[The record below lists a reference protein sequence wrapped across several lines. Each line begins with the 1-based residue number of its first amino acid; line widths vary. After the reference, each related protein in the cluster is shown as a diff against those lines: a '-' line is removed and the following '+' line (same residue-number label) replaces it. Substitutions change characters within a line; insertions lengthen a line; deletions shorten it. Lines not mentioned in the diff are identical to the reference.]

1 MTYTTAI
8 LQLTQAKGL
17 GSGTLGRLLKIL
29 AREGG
34 NLEELV
40 SLSVNELVHRYG
52 LRTEVAQAVKTTRD
66 RALELGD
73 ELQRQGVQILVRG
86 KPDYPTR
93 LTQVLGETAPPVL
106 FAKGNLSILERKAV
120 GFCGSRKTSAKGLR
134 IARESARILAE
145 SGVNIASG
153 YANGTDLA
161 AHCGAL
167 AVNGATTFVLVEG
180 ILNFRIK
187 PEVAQPLNEENYV
200 AVSEFPPETRWIA
213 RNAMQRNRTICGLSD
228 AMIMVESG
236 LSGGTFAAGE
246 TTLQLNQP
254 LFVVEYGEPPKSA
267 EGNRYFLDKDARP
280 LLGNRKGKPLLD
292 PVFEILAKAGEPIE
306 SYSPK
311 QGALFSETDA
321 PKKSLQ
327 PQVTTVTEPVE
338 RIPPMTHYPK
348 RLIEVD
354 LPIKRI
360 SAHARREKSIRHGHI
375 STLHIWWAR
384 RPLAACRAVLCAAL
398 WPDPADPLC
407 PLRFREEGARIIGDF
422 AKKAARDLAN
432 TCETETWKR
441 WEVLAQREE
450 GLDIDNPDDLNVLR
464 YRLLDFIADFANW
477 DNATQPDYLAASRA
491 LTQVAYESLGGIPG
505 SRPLVADSFAGGGAI
520 PLEALRVGA
529 DAFASDLNPV
539 AVLLNKVVLEYI
551 PKYGETLAAE
561 VRRWGEYIKR
571 EAEKELGEF
580 YPRSAD
586 GSTPIAYLW
595 ARTVVCQGPG
605 CGAEVPLMRG
615 LWLAKKKN
623 KSVALRLVPN
633 REAKR
638 VDFEI
643 VEDAKAKDVKEGTV
657 KRGSATCPCCGFTT
671 PVASVR
677 KQLQP
682 RRGGADDARLFC
694 VVTTRESEKGRFYRL
709 PAETDLEAVQRAREE
724 LERRKAEH
732 RGELS
737 LVPEEPLP
745 VMSGVFNAPIYGHN
759 TWGSLFTSRQALALT
774 TLARLVN
781 EVGEKLADGEDEGLA
796 IAVQCCLALTV
807 DKLAD
812 FGNSLTRWGNDD
824 EGVTALFSRQ
834 ALPMVWDFAE
844 SSLVLGKSWS
854 WSWGRLMV
862 DKVFRH
868 ILNSCVNSGS
878 ANSNAGTSHPLPNGF
893 AQCFFSDPPYYDA
906 VPYADLSDFFYVWLK
921 RTVGNIYPDP
931 FSTETTP
938 KDGEICEMA
947 GWDSERYPHKDGKW
961 FETQMAKAMAEGCR
975 ILSPNGIGIIVFAH
989 KSTAGWESQLQAM
1002 VDAGWTIT
1010 GSWAIDTEMGN
1021 RLRAMNSAALA
1032 SSIHLVCRPRKVNDI
1047 GDWRDI
1053 LQELPQRI
1061 RQWMPRL
1068 ADQGIVGADA
1078 IFACLGPALEI
1089 FSRHDGVEKASGEVV
1104 TLREYL
1110 EYVWAAVSKEA
1121 LSTIFADADTT
1132 DFEPDA
1138 RLTAMWLWTLTGGTS
1153 DSQTDDSDDS
1163 DEEDIPK
1170 KAAKASGGYVL
1181 EYDTARKIAQGLGA
1195 DLAAL
1200 STLVEI
1206 KGGKARLLAVA
1217 ERSTYLLGKDKDKEA
1232 GKKRTAS
1239 KKKNKSEHTQLEMFS
1254 DGEKQTETE
1263 TTAEWGDVSIET
1275 PGQTVLDRI
1284 HQAAILFGSGRSDAL
1299 KRFLVEDAIGND
1311 KRFWVL
1317 AQALSALYP
1326 RSTEEKRWVDGVLA
1340 RKKGLGL

>member
-1 MTYTTAI
+1 MT
-8 LQLTQAKGL
+8 
-17 GSGTLGRLLKIL
+17 
-29 AREGG
+29 
-34 NLEELV
+34 
-40 SLSVNELVHRYG
+40 
-52 LRTEVAQAVKTTRD
+52 D
-66 RALELGD
+66 
-73 ELQRQGVQILVRG
+73 
-86 KPDYPTR
+86 
-93 LTQVLGETAPPVL
+93 
-106 FAKGNLSILERKAV
+106 
-120 GFCGSRKTSAKGLR
+120 
-134 IARESARILAE
+134 
-145 SGVNIASG
+145 
-153 YANGTDLA
+153 
-161 AHCGAL
+161 
-167 AVNGATTFVLVEG
+167 
-180 ILNFRIK
+180 
-187 PEVAQPLNEENYV
+187 
-200 AVSEFPPETRWIA
+200 
-213 RNAMQRNRTICGLSD
+213 
-228 AMIMVESG
+228 
-236 LSGGTFAAGE
+236 
-246 TTLQLNQP
+246 
-254 LFVVEYGEPPKSA
+254 
-267 EGNRYFLDKDARP
+267 
-280 LLGNRKGKPLLD
+280 
-292 PVFEILAKAGEPIE
+292 
-306 SYSPK
+306 
-311 QGALFSETDA
+311 
-321 PKKSLQ
+321 
-327 PQVTTVTEPVE
+327 
-338 RIPPMTHYPK
+338 YPK

-407 PLRFREEGARIIGDF
+407 PRRFREEGARIIGGF

-432 TCETETWKR
+432 TCETDLWQR

-450 GLDIDNPDDLNVLR
+450 GLDADNPDDLDVLR
-464 YRLLDFIADFANW
+464 YSLLDFIADFANW

-491 LTQVAYESLGGIPG
+491 LTQLAHECLGGIPG

-561 VRRWGEYIKR
+561 VRRWGEYIKG

-580 YPRSAD
+580 YPKSAD

-595 ARTVVCQGPG
+595 ARTVVCEGPG
-605 CGAEVPLMRG
+605 CGAEVPLMRS

-633 REAKR
+633 RREKR

-643 VEDAKAKDVKEGTV
+643 VEDAKAKDVKGGTV

-677 KQLQP
+677 KQLKP

-694 VVTTRESEKGRFYRL
+694 VVTTREGEKGRFYRL
-709 PAETDLEAVQRAREE
+709 PNELDLEAVQRAREE
-724 LERRKAEH
+724 LERRKGEH

-737 LVPEEPLP
+737 LVPEEPTPDNTGHRAVGSAWL
-745 VMSGVFNAPIYGHN
+745 YGMQ
-759 TWGSLFTSRQALALT
+759 TWGDLFTSRQALALT

-796 IAVQCCLALTV
+796 IAVQCCLALAI
-807 DKLAD
+807 DRCANQFCSLAKWHNGRETTD
-812 FGNSLTRWGNDD
+812 
-824 EGVTALFSRQ
+824 GVFARQ
-834 ALPMVWDFAE
+834 ALPMLWDFGEMNLVGGSGGYWQGAVNWVVSVVE
-844 SSLVLGKSWS
+844 TSRSLEPGQALQ
-854 WSWGRLMV
+854 
-862 DKVFRH
+862 
-868 ILNSCVNSGS
+868 
-878 ANSNAGTSHPLPNGF
+878 ANATSHPLPGGF
-893 AQCFFSDPPYYDA
+893 AQCFFSDPPYYDS
-906 VPYADLSDFFYVWLK
+906 VPYADLADFFYVWLK
-921 RTVGNIYPDP
+921 RTLPPSLGISFAD
-931 FSTETTP
+931 ELTP
-938 KDGEICEMA
+938 KEEQAIVWHPNSVE
-947 GWDSERYPHKDGKW
+947 EKLE
-961 FETQMAKAMAEGCR
+961 FEKKMGLAMAEGCR
-975 ILSPNGIGIIVFAH
+975 MLSPEGIGVIVFAH

-1021 RLRAMNSAALA
+1021 RMNAMGTAALA
-1032 SSIHLVCRPRKVNDI
+1032 SSIHLVCRPRKVKDI
-1047 GDWRDI
+1047 GDWRDV

-1121 LSTIFADADTT
+1121 LSTIFADADTA

-1138 RLTAMWLWTLTGGTS
+1138 RLTAMWLWTLSGELP
-1153 DSQTDDSDDS
+1153 DSPTDDSDDSDDS
-1163 DEEDIPK
+1163 DEEDSPK

-1217 ERSTYLLGKDKDKEA
+1217 ERSTYLLGKDKDKEV

-1239 KKKNKSEHTQLEMFS
+1239 KKKSKSEHTQLEIFS
-1254 DGEKQTETE
+1254 DGEKQAETE

-1299 KRFLVEDAIGND
+1299 KRFLVEDGIGND

>member
-1 MTYTTAI
+1 M
-8 LQLTQAKGL
+8 Q
-17 GSGTLGRLLKIL
+17 
-29 AREGG
+29 
-34 NLEELV
+34 
-40 SLSVNELVHRYG
+40 
-52 LRTEVAQAVKTTRD
+52 
-66 RALELGD
+66 LGD
-73 ELQRQGVQILVRG
+73 ELHRQGVQILVRG
-86 KPDYPTR
+86 KPDYPAR

-106 FAKGNLSILERKAV
+106 FAKGNLSILERKTV

-134 IARESARILAE
+134 IARESARLLAE
-145 SGVNIASG
+145 SDINIASG

-187 PEVAQPLNEENYV
+187 PEVAELLNEENYV
-200 AVSEFPPETRWIA
+200 AVSEFPPEIKWIA

-254 LFVVEYGEPPKSA
+254 LFVVEYAEPPKSA

-292 PVFEILAKAGEPIE
+292 AVFEILAKAGEPIE

-321 PKKSLQ
+321 PKKSPQ

-338 RIPPMTHYPK
+338 RIPPMNDYPK

-398 WPDPADPLC
+398 WPDPTDANC
-407 PLRFREEGARIIGDF
+407 PERFRVEGARIIGDF

-432 TCETETWKR
+432 TCQTDVWKR
-441 WEVLAQREE
+441 WEVLAKRENP
-450 GLDIDNPDDLNVLR
+450 LDADNPDDLNILR

-491 LTQVAYESLGGIPG
+491 LTQAAHESLGGIPG
-505 SRPLVADSFAGGGAI
+505 TRPLVADSFAGGGAI

-561 VRRWGEYIKR
+561 VRRWGEYIKD
-571 EAEKELGEF
+571 EAEKELGGF
-580 YPRSAD
+580 YPRS
-586 GSTPIAYLW
+586 GSPPAPLEKGGERERVSLEKGGERERVSLEKGGERERGGTPIAYLW
-595 ARTVVCQGPG
+595 ARTVVCEGPG
-605 CGAEVPLMRG
+605 CGAEVPLMRS
-615 LWLAKKKN
+615 LWLAKKNN

-633 REAKR
+633 LEGKR

-643 VEDAKAKDVKEGTV
+643 IEDARAKDVRDGTV

-677 KQLQP
+677 KQLKP

-694 VVTTRESEKGRFYRL
+694 VVTVRDSEKGRFYRL
-709 PAETDLEAVQRAREE
+709 PNEVDLEAVKRAREE

-737 LVPEEPLP
+737 LVPDEPTP
-745 VMSGVFNAPIYGHN
+745 QGGGSGAGRAFSQRNYGMN
-759 TWGSLFTSRQALALT
+759 KFEDLFASRQALALS

-781 EVGEKLADGEDEGLA
+781 EVGEKLVGGEDEGLA
-796 IAVQCCLALTV
+796 IAVQCCLAFII
-807 DKLAD
+807 DKQTDYNSSLCTWNTRGEYIGHT
-812 FGNSLTRWGNDD
+812 FG
-824 EGVTALFSRQ
+824 RQ
-834 ALPMVWDFAE
+834 ALPMVWDFIELQPFGDGSGNIEGA
-844 SSLVLGKSWS
+844 
-854 WSWGRLMV
+854 V
-862 DKVFRH
+862 DWTFRV
-868 ILNSCVNSGS
+868 IEQGSIISDGQSGS
-878 ANSNAGTSHPLPNGF
+878 VGISSAVKHPLPSGF

-921 RTVGNIYPDP
+921 RTLPPSLGTSFAN
-931 FSTETTP
+931 ELAP
-938 KDGEICEMA
+938 KDDECIVDEVKG
-947 GWDSERYPHKDGKW
+947 KDKTY

-975 ILSPNGIGIIVFAH
+975 ILSPNGIGVIVFAH

-1002 VDAGWTIT
+1002 INAGWTIT
-1010 GSWAIDTEMGN
+1010 ASWAIDTEMGN

-1032 SSIHLVCRPRKVNDI
+1032 SSIHLVCRRRSPLTPLEKGGTGGGTFEKGGTGGGGNI
-1047 GDWRDI
+1047 GDWRDV

-1121 LSTIFADADTT
+1121 LSTIFADADTA

-1138 RLTAMWLWTLTGGTS
+1138 RLTAMWLWTLTGGTP
-1153 DSQTDDSDDS
+1153 DSQTPDSDDE
-1163 DEEDIPK
+1163 EEDIPK
-1170 KAAKASGGYVL
+1170 KSAKPSGGYVL

-1200 STLVEI
+1200 SSLVEI

-1217 ERSTYLLGKDKDKEA
+1217 ERSTYLLGKDKDKDA
-1232 GKKRTAS
+1232 GKKPTTS
-1239 KKKNKSEHTQLEMFS
+1239 KKKSKNQPKQLDLFS
-1254 DGEKQTETE
+1254 SGEPQTEATDS
-1263 TTAEWGDVSIET
+1263 EWGDTAVET

-1284 HQAAILFGSGRSDAL
+1284 HQAAILFAAGRSDAL
-1299 KRFLVEDAIGND
+1299 KRFLVEDAIGKD

-1326 RSTEEKRWVDGVLA
+1326 RGTEEKRWVDGVLA